1 METEQ
6 IVPQTETNLTNLT
19 PVSREEISQSYRYYR
34 YNIEDNSDVRYEIF
48 RNWFNREQMPWS
60 HSDAQTLE
68 SKCRNYYN
76 NHLQEQDMPLDLT
89 VHK

>member
-6 IVPQTETNLTNLT
+6 IVPETETNLNNLT
-19 PVSREEISQSYRYYR
+19 PVPKEDISQSYRYY
-34 YNIEDNSDVRYEIF
+34 YNIEDSNDVRYELF
-48 RNWFNREQMPWS
+48 RNWFNGDRMHWS
-60 HSDAQTLE
+60 HSEGGALD
-68 SKCRNYYN
+68 SKCRGYY